1 MSCPYQNSLRIQYNY
16 NTNDII
22 LKRCCLSEEFK
33 IIKSYDEMINILKN
47 NNFEEVISTM
57 ALFSNNECQ
66 NCSLKGQILPKITS
80 IEVDIEKTCNLRCYH
95 CFAPDHK
102 KSLLSYNLYFKILE
116 TIKKIPLEN
125 ISFTAHG
132 EPFFYYTK
140 IVDYLS
146 ELSNKNTKQ
155 VSFTTNL
162 TLLNEP
168 RIKKLK
174 ELSDTT
180 QIEYFFVCSI
190 DGITKETYEN
200 TRIGGNFEQVIDNL
214 KILKKYFK
222 NIWVSY
228 TRKTPN
234 LSDSEENIYKFYQE
248 LNLPVRI
255 YYDIMD
261 N

>member
-16 NTNDII
+16 NTDDII
-22 LKRCCLSEEFK
+22 LKRCCLSEEFN
-33 IIKSYDEMINILKN
+33 IIISYIEMINILKN
-47 NNFEEVISTM
+47 DNFEKVISTM
-57 ALFSNNECQ
+57 ALFSNSGCQ
-66 NCSLKGQILPKITS
+66 NCYLKGQILPKITS

-102 KSLLSYNLYFKILE
+102 KNLLSYNLYFKILE

-125 ISFTAHG
+125 IGFTAYG

-140 IVDYLS
+140 IIDYLS
-146 ELSNKNTKQ
+146 ELSNKNTKK

-174 ELSDTT
+174 ELSDAT

-200 TRIGGNFEQVIDNL
+200 TRIGSNFEKVINNL

-222 NIWVSY
+222 NIQVSY
-228 TRKTPN
+228 TRKKPN
-234 LSDSEENIYKFYQE
+234 LSDSEEDIYRFYQK
-248 LNLPVRI
+248 LNIPVSI
-255 YYDIMD
+255 HYDVMD